1 MKTEFIKSYMAPSS
15 ELIEVVSEQPL
26 MTMSYE
32 GNGTIDD
39 ANLENWGV
47 I

>member
-1 MKTEFIKSYMAPSS
+1 MDDKKRCKYMAPAVESVTM
-15 ELIEVVSEQPL
+15 LVEQTF
-26 MTMSYE
+26 MAMSYE